1 MRPLGISILSIF
13 LLVIGTLVLLAETVL
28 TAFSAIIASTPRAAE
43 EIARNFSVLPGIPLG
58 LHTIVAPELVLVSV
72 GVFIIVMGFVMIV
85 IGWGLWI
92 GANWARWIAIIF
104 FGWNALTSL
113 FNLFQGQFGSIIS
126 LAVNGLI
133 LYYLFLPHVK
143 RFFKASV

>member
-1 MRPLGISILSIF
+1 M
-13 LLVIGTLVLLAETVL
+13 V
-28 TAFSAIIASTPRAAE
+28 AAE
-43 EIARNFSVLPGIPLG
+43 LI
-58 LHTIVAPELVLVSV
+58 LVFI
-72 GVFIIVMGFVMIV
+72 GVFIIIMGVIMDV

-92 GANWARWIAIIF
+92 GSNWARWIAIIF

-126 LAVNGLI
+126 LIINGLI
-133 LYYLFLPHVK
+133 VYYLFLPHVK